1 MSFANKSFSI
11 FKRDILLFV
20 LNVFTSIIITRK
32 LGPELLGIWVIIS
45 LIPGYAEAFGR
56 TKFDLAAVYFIGK
69 KKYIEKEVLYHLN
82 IVAILTGFSIA
93 SLIFVF
99 KDFLILLLFD
109 GSSNNLTFIYAIL
122 PIIPLNFLFLNYS
135 YLLISREDIKYYNF
149 MIIIKAIVGS
159 GGACLLLLLFDVG
172 LWSVL
177 MSSVLSVLIALILG
191 IWRFNQTNVNS
202 KIIFKLNKKLL
213 KDFFNYSYKLY
224 VGGLIS
230 SVNVFLMKSMLSI
243 YLTPTKVAFF
253 SLAQGRASLLD
264 KIPGSVNV
272 LLYPRVSNSNELE
285 SSKTTIKAFRLLL
298 ILSAFSAIILAIFIY
313 PLVLVMYGEVY
324 LPMVMPLII
333 ILPGILLNGTASV
346 FTSYFTGIGRSDL
359 IMKLSIYPLI
369 IQILLGLIFITKFGI
384 FGAAISFTIAMS
396 VFAII
401 QTYYFNNITNN
412 SCKTLIPKREDF
424 QFIINFIKLKFK
436 KNDQTSNIKY

>member
-1 MSFANKSFSI
+1 
-11 FKRDILLFV
+11 
-20 LNVFTSIIITRK
+20 
-32 LGPELLGIWVIIS
+32 
-45 LIPGYAEAFGR
+45 
-56 TKFDLAAVYFIGK
+56 
-69 KKYIEKEVLYHLN
+69 
-82 IVAILTGFSIA
+82 
-93 SLIFVF
+93 
-99 KDFLILLLFD
+99 
-109 GSSNNLTFIYAIL
+109 
-122 PIIPLNFLFLNYS
+122 
-135 YLLISREDIKYYNF
+135 

-230 SVNVFLMKSMLSI
+230 AVNVFLMKSMLSI

-253 SLAQGRASLLD
+253 SLAQDRASLLD

-424 QFIINFIKLKFK
+424 QYIINFIKLKFK

>member
-1 MSFANKSFSI
+1 
-11 FKRDILLFV
+11 
-20 LNVFTSIIITRK
+20 
-32 LGPELLGIWVIIS
+32 
-45 LIPGYAEAFGR
+45 
-56 TKFDLAAVYFIGK
+56 
-69 KKYIEKEVLYHLN
+69 
-82 IVAILTGFSIA
+82 
-93 SLIFVF
+93 
-99 KDFLILLLFD
+99 
-109 GSSNNLTFIYAIL
+109 
-122 PIIPLNFLFLNYS
+122 
-135 YLLISREDIKYYNF
+135 
-149 MIIIKAIVGS
+149 
-159 GGACLLLLLFDVG
+159 
-172 LWSVL
+172 
-177 MSSVLSVLIALILG
+177 
-191 IWRFNQTNVNS
+191 
-202 KIIFKLNKKLL
+202 
-213 KDFFNYSYKLY
+213 
-224 VGGLIS
+224 
-230 SVNVFLMKSMLSI
+230 MKSMLSI

-298 ILSAFSAIILAIFIY
+298 ILSTFSAIILAIFIY

-424 QFIINFIKLKFK
+424 QFIINFIKLKFE